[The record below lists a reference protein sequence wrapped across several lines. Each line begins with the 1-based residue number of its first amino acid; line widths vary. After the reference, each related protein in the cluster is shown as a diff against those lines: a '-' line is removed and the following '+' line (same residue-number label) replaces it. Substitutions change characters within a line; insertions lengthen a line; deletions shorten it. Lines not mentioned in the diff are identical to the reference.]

1 LEKLKINLIVE
12 EVEINHFF
20 FVAEMR

>member
-1 LEKLKINLIVE
+1 LEKLKINLIVG